1 VTIEWTAAMA
11 AELGLLS
18 EDVTL
23 TADVLGQVH
32 DGLSDACTP
41 EMSPETAPRSLYALP
56 SRPRRD

>member
-1 VTIEWTAAMA
+1 MA